1 MIFSVDAT
9 IPVIVVIKTTIPAVV
24 SFGLSSFYSAATTTE
39 AVLAVLV
46 TITMDVIASGLSF
59 CFYAVTATAMATVS
73 ANLQVFSH
81 RLKLL
86 YSESAAVFFRRSIF
100 FVIVCFSFSYN
111 VSKG

>member
-1 MIFSVDAT
+1 MIFSADAT

-24 SFGLSSFYSAATTTE
+24 SFGLSSFYSAATTE

-100 FVIVCFSFSYN
+100 SS
-111 VSKG
+111 